1 MSSVFVDVH
10 GKDFTRGVVIN
21 DKGEV
26 VSVNV
31 KEYPALSNIKVGMLV
46 LSINGTPLSPSEV
59 REEQKRYV

>member
-1 MSSVFVDVH
+1 MSSVFVDAH
-10 GKDFTRGVVIN
+10 GKDFARGVVIN

-46 LSINGTPLSPSEV
+46 LSINGTPLCPSDV
-59 REEQKRYV
+59 RE